1 MSRRPTGS
9 VEIGRRIREARTAL
23 KMSQAELAE
32 KANLSSA
39 QISQVEC
46 GRSDPRV
53 QTLVRI
59 IEALQVSSDSILR
72 PNVPSVVSIGKNEFD
87 ELLSDCTPQEIESI
101 LTFSR
106 QLKETLRKNKTI
118 E

>member
-1 MSRRPTGS
+1 MSRKPSGS
-9 VEIGRRIREARTAL
+9 IEVGRRIRAARVAR
-23 KMSQAELAE
+23 KMSQAALAE

-39 QISQVEC
+39 EISQIEC
-46 GRSDPRV
+46 GRSDPRT
-53 QTLVRI
+53 QTLIRI
-59 IEALQVSSDSILR
+59 VEALQVSSDTILR

-101 LTFSR
+101 LTISR
-106 QLKETLRKNKTI
+106 QLKETLRNNKTN

>member
-1 MSRRPTGS
+1 MKRQPTGS
-9 VEIGRRIREARTAL
+9 VEIGQRIKEARIAI

-32 KANLSSA
+32 KTNLSFS
-39 QISQVEC
+39 QISAIER
-46 GRSDPRV
+46 GKSDPRV
-53 QTLVRI
+53 RTLVHI
-59 IEALQVSSDSILR
+59 VEALQVSSDSILR

-106 QLKETLRKNKTI
+106 QLKETLRKNKTN